1 MEMGEARAH
10 RSGWPDL
17 FLTVEA
23 CVNIEALIPTAE
35 ALKHDWYFGPGIGW

>member
-1 MEMGEARAH
+1 MRPGAR

-23 CVNIEALIPTAE
+23 CVNTEALVPTAE
-35 ALKHDWYFGPGIGW
+35 ALKHDWYFGPRIGW